1 MKVGYMRVSTDKAT
15 QKFDRQEIQLK
26 DAGCEKIYADRISGR
41 IKTKPSF
48 EQMIEDLTN
57 SADEHKEVV
66 VVSID
71 RLGRSTVQVID
82 TVNRLDSL
90 GIGLTSLKEGFQ
102 ANTPQ
107 ARFFLTIIAAFGQLE
122 AEMCSD
128 RVKQGLVAAKKRGK
142 TLGRP
147 RKDSALM
154 DTAIRMWQSGD
165 YTLSEICAIAGVA
178 KQTLYNEIKRRG
190 ISRDE

>member
-1 MKVGYMRVSTDKAT
+1 MKVGYMRVSTCKET
-15 QKFDRQEIQLK
+15 QKYDRQEDQLTA
-26 DAGCEKIYADRISGR
+26 AGCEKIYADRISGK
-41 IKTKPSF
+41 ISNKPKF
-48 EQMIEDLTN
+48 EKMISDLTN
-57 SADEHKEVV
+57 SDDPEKEIV

-71 RLGRSTVQVID
+71 RLGRSTVQVIN

-122 AEMCSD
+122 VEMCSD
-128 RVKQGLVAAKKRGK
+128 RVKQGLAAAKKRGK
-142 TLGRP
+142 KLGRP
-147 RKDSALM
+147 YTDQKVM
-154 DTAIRMWQSGD
+154 DTAIRMWQSKE
-165 YTLSEICAIAGVA
+165 YSVQEILDIASIS

-190 ISRDE
+190 ITRD

>member
-1 MKVGYMRVSTDKAT
+1 MKVGYMRVSTDKDV
-15 QKFDRQEIQLK
+15 QKFDRQEDQLIA
-26 DAGCEKIYADRISGR
+26 AGCEKIYSERISG
-41 IKTKPSF
+41 KAASKP
-48 EQMIEDLTN
+48 ELEKMISDLTE
-57 SADEHKEVV
+57 SDDLEKEII

-71 RLGRSTVQVID
+71 RLGRSTVQVIN

-122 AEMCSD
+122 ADMCSD
-128 RVKQGLVAAKKRGK
+128 RVKQGLAAAKKRGK
-142 TLGRP
+142 KLGRP
-147 RKDSALM
+147 HTNQETM
-154 DTAIRMWQSGD
+154 NTAIRMWESHD
-165 YTLSEICAIAGVA
+165 YSINEICSIAGIA

-190 ISRDE
+190 ITRD